1 MVVLQ
6 VGVAGARLSVDPSV
20 LQLCEMALEETDLV
34 FVCRTRNIGSGP
46 LDREVVIYSAFV
58 DSSCGLRNE
67 LRPPHVAVPL
77 GCIVDRNLG
86 TLLTASVPGI
96 LVVWREV
103 YVFGGSTR
111 SVDVVLVIWTRKRLC
126 Q

>member
-6 VGVAGARLSVDPSV
+6 VGVAGARRSVDPSV

-34 FVCRTRNIGSGP
+34 FVCRTRNIGSGS

-77 GCIVDRNLG
+77 GCVVDRDLG
-86 TLLTASVPGI
+86 TLLAASVPGV

-103 YVFGGSTR
+103 YVFGGST
-111 SVDVVLVIWTRKRLC
+111 
-126 Q
+126 